1 MPRPKGSKN
10 LKPGDIVEVPKG
22 ETLAMLGN
30 TIIFEKKK
38 IDLLDAT
45 KPDLLS
51 INNDVRSAIRETRKK
66 VNEIIN
72 ILNGRE

>member
-10 LKPGDIVEVPKG
+10 LKPGDVVVIPAG
-22 ETLAMLGN
+22 APLGK
-30 TIIFEKKK
+30 TIFLEPKK
-38 IDLLDAT
+38 IELLDAS

-51 INNDVRSAIRETRKK
+51 TNNEIRAAIRETRKK

-72 ILNGRE
+72 ILNVR

>member
-10 LKPGDIVEVPKG
+10 LKPGDVVEIPAG
-22 ETLAMLGN
+22 ATLGK
-30 TIIFEKKK
+30 TIFLEPKK
-38 IDLLDAT
+38 IELLDAS

-51 INNDVRSAIRETRKK
+51 TNNEIRAAIRETRKK

-72 ILNGRE
+72 ILNVR

>member
-10 LKPGDIVEVPKG
+10 LKPGDVVEIPAG
-22 ETLAMLGN
+22 ATLGGN
-30 TIIFEKKK
+30 IFFEPKK
-38 IDLLDAT
+38 IDLLDAS

-51 INNDVRSAIRETRKK
+51 INNEVRASIRETRKK

-72 ILNGRE
+72 FLNGR

>member
-10 LKPGDIVEVPKG
+10 LNPGDVIEIPAG
-22 ETLAMLGN
+22 ETLGKN
-30 TIIFEKKK
+30 IFLEPKK

-45 KPDLLS
+45 KPDVFS
-51 INNDVRSAIRETRKK
+51 TNNEIRAVIRETRKK

-72 ILNGRE
+72 ILNGR